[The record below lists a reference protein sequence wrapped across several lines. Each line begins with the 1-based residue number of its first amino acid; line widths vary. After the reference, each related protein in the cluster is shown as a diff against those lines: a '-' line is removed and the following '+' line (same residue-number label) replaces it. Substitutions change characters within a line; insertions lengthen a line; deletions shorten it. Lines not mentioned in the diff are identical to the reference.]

1 MFLIL
6 QDKNSRCV
14 NYLNESNPP
23 NIGEPKKNAS
33 ATIKPRAMPTTIN
46 RLFIF
51 TNILCLNKKQLNR
64 LWK

>member
-1 MFLIL
+1 MFLTL
-6 QDKNSRCV
+6 QGKNSKCFD
-14 NYLNESNPP
+14 YLNESKPP

-33 ATIKPRAMPTTIN
+33 ATIEPRTIPTTIN

-51 TNILCLNKKQLNR
+51 TNVLCLNKKQLNK